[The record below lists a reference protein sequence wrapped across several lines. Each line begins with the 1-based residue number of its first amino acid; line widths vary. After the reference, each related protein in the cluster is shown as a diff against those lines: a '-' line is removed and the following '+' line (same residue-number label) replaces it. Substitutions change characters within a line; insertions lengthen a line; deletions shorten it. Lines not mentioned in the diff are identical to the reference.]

1 MILNSYKKAMFVY
14 DKTNIAFLF
23 FTNRKNSRRGNN
35 GMSLE
40 PPQEKTGF
48 DAGHT
53 EVLGLPAHITD
64 INAQRA

>member
-1 MILNSYKKAMFVY
+1 
-14 DKTNIAFLF
+14 
-23 FTNRKNSRRGNN
+23 
-35 GMSLE
+35 MSLE